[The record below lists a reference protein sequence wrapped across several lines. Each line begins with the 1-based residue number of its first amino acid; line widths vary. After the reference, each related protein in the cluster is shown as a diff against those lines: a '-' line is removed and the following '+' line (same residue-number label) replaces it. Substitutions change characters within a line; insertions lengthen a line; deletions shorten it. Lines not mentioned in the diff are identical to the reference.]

1 MRQPSDDTS
10 EPYRLDAALDFMR
23 LLWAIEHGLQKRS
36 KRLKAQVGI
45 TGPQRLVLRIVGRF
59 PGISAGDVARL
70 IKLHPS
76 TVTGILHRLVGAGL
90 LRRDRH
96 PVDSRRVSLST
107 TRRAAPLARPSAGPV
122 ERTVRDVLRRAS
134 PSNTAAA
141 RVVLGELAR
150 RLNEPE

>member
-1 MRQPSDDTS
+1 MKPPYEQTT

-59 PGISAGDVARL
+59 PGISAGDLARL

-76 TVTGILHRLVGAGL
+76 TVTGILQRLVSARL
-90 LRRDRH
+90 LRRERH
-96 PVDSRRVSLST
+96 SVDSRRVSLWT
-107 TRRAAPLARPSAGPV
+107 TRRAAAHARPSAGPV
-122 ERTVRDVLRRAS
+122 ERSVRDVLRRAS
-134 PSNTAAA
+134 PSDTAAA
-141 RVVLGELAR
+141 RVLLAELAR
-150 RLNEPE
+150 RLNE